1 MLTIHLIFSVDNFI
15 SLLHSTNMTT
25 GHLETVTREELIDLV
40 LQLQDRVAELE
51 ARLVS
56 KVCSP
61 PPPQKPPT
69 FLSLLFPIEKATVS
83 ICPGSGRKKAPVY
96 GHVGK
101 SRLRAESEV
110 AIECKLEICPHCD
123 ADLRDVEQK
132 VVGEVKLLKYRQF
145 SR

>member
-61 PPPQKPPT
+61 PPPRNLQ
-69 FLSLLFPIEKATVS
+69 LF
-83 ICPGSGRKKAPVY
+83 CPSFFR
-96 GHVGK
+96 
-101 SRLRAESEV
+101 
-110 AIECKLEICPHCD
+110 
-123 ADLRDVEQK
+123 
-132 VVGEVKLLKYRQF
+132 
-145 SR
+145 